1 MDFFKYKLK
10 DEELRLIYKEVALF
24 NQDYSLNAPGCL
36 KDEIFELLEKVGTLI
51 FYPIKEESLWGIY
64 VCKNEKHYFVLNSL
78 IELEKQVFAAAHE
91 LAHSLDIA
99 KVRFEF
105 ITPDLMT
112 EYTNHGNFGDA
123 LARTD
128 LIANRF
134 AAEILVSSKKLIEK
148 FEEIPNYYP
157 LEVKAVL
164 LSDVFLVPYKT
175 IVKRFIETNIVKE
188 QSEISRLLTIGEQE
202 VKLIAERYECCKRN
216 SLITNETRLG
226 GYANKA
232 LTLFENEL
240 STFQDLTE
248 KLKLIG
254 KTPDDFGIVDTEF
267 DIYDFL
273 SRASIQTAAEDD
285 EGYE

>member
-1 MDFFKYKLK
+1 MDYFKNKLN
-10 DEELRLIYKEVALF
+10 DEELRQINKEVALF

-64 VCKNEKHYFVLNSL
+64 ICKNEKNYFVLNSS

-105 ITPDLMT
+105 ITSDLMT
-112 EYTNHGNFGDA
+112 EYTSHENFGDV
-123 LARTD
+123 LARAD
-128 LIANRF
+128 IIANRF
-134 AAEILVSSKKLIEK
+134 AAEILVGSKKLIEK
-148 FEEIPNYYP
+148 FEEIPGYYP

-175 IVKRFIETNIVKE
+175 IVKRFIEINIVKE
-188 QSEISRLLTIGEQE
+188 QSEIKRLLTIDEQE
-202 VKLIAERYECCKRN
+202 IKLIADRYECCRRN
-216 SLITNETRLG
+216 TIKTSEIRLG
-226 GYANKA
+226 GYSNKA

-240 STFQDLTE
+240 STFQDLEE
-248 KLKLIG
+248 KLKLVG
-254 KTPDDFGIVDTEF
+254 KTPADYGIVDTEF

-273 SRASIQTAAEDD
+273 SRASVQTVAEDD
-285 EGYE
+285 KDYE

>member
-1 MDFFKYKLK
+1 MDYFKNKLN
-10 DEELRLIYKEVALF
+10 DEELRQINKEVALF

-64 VCKNEKHYFVLNSL
+64 ICKNEKHYFVLNSS

-105 ITPDLMT
+105 ITSDLMT
-112 EYTNHGNFGDA
+112 EYTSHENFGDV
-123 LARTD
+123 LARAD
-128 LIANRF
+128 IIANRF
-134 AAEILVSSKKLIEK
+134 AAEILVGSKKLIEK
-148 FEEIPNYYP
+148 FEEIPGYYP

-175 IVKRFIETNIVKE
+175 IVKRFIEINIVKE
-188 QSEISRLLTIGEQE
+188 HSEIKRLLTIDEQE
-202 VKLIAERYECCKRN
+202 VKLIADRYECCRRN
-216 SLITNETRLG
+216 SIKTSEIRLG
-226 GYANKA
+226 GYSNKA

-240 STFQDLTE
+240 STFQELED
-248 KLKLIG
+248 KLKLVD
-254 KTPDDFGIVDTEF
+254 KTPADYGIVDTEF

-273 SRASIQTAAEDD
+273 SRASVQTVAEDD
-285 EGYE
+285 ENYE

>member
-1 MDFFKYKLK
+1 MDYFKNKLN
-10 DEELRLIYKEVALF
+10 DEELRQINKEVALF

-64 VCKNEKHYFVLNSL
+64 ICKNEKHYFVLNSS

-105 ITPDLMT
+105 ITSDLMT
-112 EYTNHGNFGDA
+112 EYTSHENFGDV

-128 LIANRF
+128 IIANRF
-134 AAEILVSSKKLIEK
+134 AAEILVGSKKLIEK
-148 FEEIPNYYP
+148 FEEIPGYYP

-175 IVKRFIETNIVKE
+175 IVKRFIEINIVKE
-188 QSEISRLLTIGEQE
+188 QSEIKRLLTIDEQE
-202 VKLIAERYECCKRN
+202 VKLIADRYECCRRN
-216 SLITNETRLG
+216 SIKTSEIRLG
-226 GYANKA
+226 GYSNKA

-240 STFQDLTE
+240 STFQELED
-248 KLKLIG
+248 KLKLVD
-254 KTPDDFGIVDTEF
+254 KTPADYGIVDTEF

-273 SRASIQTAAEDD
+273 SRASVQTVAEDD
-285 EGYE
+285 EDYE